1 MIAIKEA
8 TEVPPMFAPLMS
20 NGEPAT
26 VELMVKIL
34 VVVFLETLI
43 FFKAPDVI
51 AAFIAVSSAVANAAT
66 VAAPAAAEV
75 TCTPLMVTDAVSVLA

>member
-1 MIAIKEA
+1 
-8 TEVPPMFAPLMS
+8 MS

-51 AAFIAVSSAVANAAT
+51 AALTAVSSAVANAAV
-66 VAAPAAAEV
+66 VAAAAEV
-75 TCTPLMVTDAVSVLA
+75 AAAVASKA